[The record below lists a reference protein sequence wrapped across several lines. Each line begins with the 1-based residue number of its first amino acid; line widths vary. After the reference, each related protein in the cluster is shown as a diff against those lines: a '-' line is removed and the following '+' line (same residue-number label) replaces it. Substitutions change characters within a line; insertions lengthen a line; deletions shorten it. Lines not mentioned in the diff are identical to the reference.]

1 MVCQKSARLREL
13 KESTGVRWH
22 IITGEYPPKRGGV
35 GDYTYLLARAL
46 AEVGDDVHIWTPGV
60 SRDVNELA
68 PIGLH
73 VLPPHFGLRWLLALH
88 RGLAAM
94 GNEATVLVQYVPHM
108 YGWKAMNLAF
118 CFWLALQRKKKTIWV
133 MFHEV
138 AFPFRSHQ
146 PLKHDL
152 LAVVH
157 RLMAWI
163 VLRSAAKSFTSIEP
177 YKALLTKLAPRAQI
191 EILRLFSNVP
201 FGNTLPGLRRSQG
214 NHVRPLVGMFSSFA
228 KDTREVL
235 NYTLPALLKDST
247 FDLLLVGPGA
257 NFIRH
262 FSRKYPMFKHRLY
275 TSGRVNAL
283 EAGPYIQTCDVLVQL
298 YPEGACGARGTF
310 TAALASGVPVV
321 TTAGPLT
328 ESLFS
333 GAVAFAED
341 KPQALRHAIE
351 TLLADKAA
359 ARNLGVLSRRL
370 YEDHF
375 DLSVAVAALTEGRV
389 LTPAERDIA

>member
-1 MVCQKSARLREL
+1 VQ
-13 KESTGVRWH
+13 WH

-35 GDYTYLLARAL
+35 GDYTYLLAHAL
-46 AEVGDDVHIWTPGV
+46 AEAGEDVHVWTPAV
-60 SRDVNELA
+60 SRDVDELA
-68 PIGLH
+68 PVEVH

-94 GNEATVLVQYVPHM
+94 GNQGTVLIQYVPHM

-118 CFWLALQRKKKTIWV
+118 CLWLALQRRKKRIWV

-138 AFPFRSHQ
+138 AFPFRSRQ

-157 RLMAWI
+157 RCMAWM
-163 VLRSAAKSFTSIEP
+163 VLRSAEKSFTSIEP
-177 YKALLTKLAPRAQI
+177 YKALLTRLGPKAQI
-191 EILRLFSNVP
+191 RLLRLFSNVP
-201 FGNTLPGLRRSQG
+201 FGDAAGVPDCRRLRG
-214 NHVRPLVGMFSSFA
+214 NNARPLVGTFSSFG
-228 KDTREVL
+228 KDTREL
-235 NYTLPALLKDST
+235 LEDTLPALLKDST

-257 NFIRH
+257 NFIRR

-275 TSGRVNAL
+275 TSGRVSAL
-283 EAGPYIQTCDVLVQL
+283 EAGPYMQTCDVLVQL

-310 TAALASGVPVV
+310 VAALASGIPVV

-328 ESLFS
+328 ESLFD
-333 GAVAFAED
+333 GAVASVEH
-341 KPQALRHAIE
+341 KPHAIRQAIE
-351 TLLADKAA
+351 CLLADKAA
-359 ARNLGVLSRRL
+359 ARNLGAASRRL

-375 DLSVAVAALTEGRV
+375 DLLTAVATLTEGRV
-389 LTPAERDIA
+389 ATAAKCDIARSA

>member
-1 MVCQKSARLREL
+1 
-13 KESTGVRWH
+13 
-22 IITGEYPPKRGGV
+22 
-35 GDYTYLLARAL
+35 
-46 AEVGDDVHIWTPGV
+46 
-60 SRDVNELA
+60 
-68 PIGLH
+68 
-73 VLPPHFGLRWLLALH
+73 
-88 RGLAAM
+88 
-94 GNEATVLVQYVPHM
+94 
-108 YGWKAMNLAF
+108 MNLAF

-214 NHVRPLVGMFSSFA
+214 NHVRSLVGMFSSFA

-328 ESLFS
+328 EALFS

-341 KPQALRHAIE
+341 KPQALRRAIE
-351 TLLADKAA
+351 TLLADRAA
-359 ARNLGVLSRRL
+359 AHTLGAASRRL

-375 DLSVAVAALTEGRV
+375 DLPVAVAALTEGRV
-389 LTPAERDIA
+389 RTAAERDIA

>member
-1 MVCQKSARLREL
+1 MQ
-13 KESTGVRWH
+13 WH

-46 AEVGDDVHIWTPGV
+46 AEAGEDVHIWTPGI
-60 SRDVNELA
+60 SRDVDELA
-68 PIGLH
+68 PVGVH

-94 GNEATVLVQYVPHM
+94 GNEGTVLVQYVPHM

-201 FGNTLPGLRRSQG
+201 FGHTASVPDFRRSHG
-214 NHVRPLVGMFSSFA
+214 HGARLLVGAFSSFG
-228 KDTREVL
+228 KETWELLED
-235 NYTLPALLKDST
+235 TLPTLLKDSR
-247 FDLLLVGPGA
+247 FDIFLVGPGA
-257 NFIRH
+257 NFIRY
-262 FSRKYPMFKHRLY
+262 FSRKYPMFRHRLG

-283 EAGPYIQTCDVLVQL
+283 EAGPYIQTCDVLLQL
-298 YPEGACGARGTF
+298 YPDGACGARGTF
-310 TAALASGVPVV
+310 TAALASGIPVV

-333 GAVAFAED
+333 GAVAFVEF
-341 KPQALRHAIE
+341 KPQEIRCAIE
-351 TLLADKAA
+351 RLLADKAA
-359 ARNLGVLSRRL
+359 ARNLGAASRSL

-375 DLSVAVAALTEGRV
+375 DLPVALATLTEGRV
-389 LTPAERDIA
+389 RTVAECDVARLA